1 MSPPLAGLAA
11 LALLAGFA
19 GEAPAPAAA
28 SPGPE
33 GVAIDPPAA
42 AGAFA
47 PALAVAGDA
56 LLAAWLERG
65 DGGGHRVVV
74 ARWRA
79 GGWSAP
85 VTVAAGERIWANWAD
100 TPEIAV
106 GGDGSTLVAWLE
118 SSGAGRYDYDL
129 WVARSRDGGASFARL
144 GRLNDDGVA
153 AEHGFVSFA
162 TTPAGARAFWLDGR
176 ATPAGGAMALY
187 TAAIDAAGI
196 GVRAPLDERVCD
208 CCSTA
213 AAAVGGATL
222 VAYRD
227 RSPGEIR
234 DVRLARRAE
243 DGAVATLPVGGE
255 GWQIA
260 GCPVNGPALAAAGE
274 QLTLAWFTAAGE
286 APRVR
291 FARSADGGRSVT
303 APVTLDA
310 EAPVGRAAAAALGEG
325 RSAVAWIARAGAGA
339 ELRLVLIDGAG
350 AAGPRRAVAAL
361 SAGRASGRPR
371 LAALGDRLA
380 VAWTDGER
388 PGETRLRVRLL
399 PVAALPAP

>member
-1 MSPPLAGLAA
+1 VSPPRAGLVA
-11 LALLAGFA
+11 LVLLAGGA
-19 GEAPAPAAA
+19 GHAAEPSAAVAPPRL
-28 SPGPE
+28 E
-33 GVAIDPPAA
+33 GGAAIDPPAA
-42 AGAFA
+42 TGAFA
-47 PALAVAGDA
+47 PSLAAAGDE
-56 LLAAWLERG
+56 LLAAWLEREG
-65 DGGGHRVVV
+65 GGGHRVVV

-85 VTVAAGERIWANWAD
+85 VAVATGERIWANWAD
-100 TPEIAV
+100 TPEVAV
-106 GGDGSTLVAWLE
+106 GGDGSTLVTWLE

-129 WVARSRDGGASFARL
+129 WVARSRDGGATFARL

-187 TAAIDAAGI
+187 TAEIGEAGI
-196 GVRAPLDERVCD
+196 GARAPLDERVCD

-213 AAAVGGATL
+213 AAAVDGATV

-227 RSPGEIR
+227 RSPGEVR
-234 DVRLARRAE
+234 DVALARRAA
-243 DGAVATLPVGGE
+243 DGALATLPVGGE

-260 GCPVNGPALAAAGE
+260 GCPVNGPALAAEGE
-274 QLTLAWFTAAGE
+274 RLTFAWFTAAGD

-291 FARSADGGRSVT
+291 FARSADGGRSVA

-310 EAPVGRAAAAALGEG
+310 EAPVGRAAVAALGEG

-339 ELRLVLIDGAG
+339 ELRLVLVDRAG
-350 AAGPRRAVAAL
+350 VAGPGRTVAAVA
-361 SAGRASGRPR
+361 AGRASGRPR

-380 VAWTDGER
+380 VAWTEGER

-399 PVAALPAP
+399 PVGD